1 MDQYKPYNPG
11 LTQPPV
17 PNPHSPAQGN
27 YRQQPVEIPGVLDQ
41 TRRLFQPV
49 ISAPE
54 KDSK

>member
-1 MDQYKPYNPG
+1 MDQYKPYAPP
-11 LTQPPV
+11 LTQAPV
-17 PNPHSPAQGN
+17 TNPHSPATAG
-27 YRQQPVEIPGVLDQ
+27 YKPQPVEIPGVLDQ